1 MIEFLN
7 LTVMS
12 NSSSVNEGVL
22 AILAFPFVAAGGFYY
37 AMYRRYRNH
46 DKHYQYEQ
54 NTDIKVFNMQQSD
67 VKIDSV
73 RGVSNKKIKG
83 DNSNSHR
90 TRVQRF

>member
-12 NSSSVNEGVL
+12 NSSSINEGIL
-22 AILAFPFVAAGGFYY
+22 AILAFPFVVAGGFYY

-54 NTDIKVFNMQQSD
+54 NTDIKVSNMQQSD
-67 VKIDSV
+67 VKIDVV
-73 RGVSNKKIKG
+73 RGTSNNRIKG
-83 DNSNSHR
+83 DNSKTHR
-90 TRVQRF
+90 NRVQRF